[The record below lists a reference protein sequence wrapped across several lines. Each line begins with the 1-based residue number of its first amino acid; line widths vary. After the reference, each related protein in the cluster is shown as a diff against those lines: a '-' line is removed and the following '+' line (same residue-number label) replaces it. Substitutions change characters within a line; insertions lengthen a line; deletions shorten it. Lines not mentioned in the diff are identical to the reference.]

1 MVHRLGSLQIDD
13 LQYASPAAIAAI
25 PDGSSLLLLATTSGQ
40 GLNSTFAT
48 VKYGAATGDIL
59 WQRLYHSPGND
70 DIPTSLAISPDGSA
84 VFSAGSIFRADTGG
98 IDYSTISYDAVTG
111 ARGWVRH
118 YNGPGDSYDAITS
131 IALSPSGARLYVTG
145 LSYGMTSDGDYGTI
159 AYNS

>member
-84 VFSAGSIFRADTGG
+84 VFSSRSWFRAGTGG
-98 IDYSTISYDAVTG
+98 IPLTTISSHPGTRAPG
-111 ARGWVRH
+111 A
-118 YNGPGDSYDAITS
+118 
-131 IALSPSGARLYVTG
+131 
-145 LSYGMTSDGDYGTI
+145 
-159 AYNS
+159 